1 VRQEVRFAGF
11 GGQGIVLAGYI
22 FGKAAGLYGNKQA
35 VFTQSYG
42 PEARG
47 GACAAQVIVDDEAV
61 DYPSF
66 DKADRLVLM
75 SQEAAKKYG
84 PTAKPGATVI
94 VDSGLV
100 HLDQLDDMSD
110 QVHGVPFTRIAEELG
125 NRIVANIV
133 MLGFFTAVTGLVSR
147 EAVEEAIRTEVR
159 PRFVELNME
168 AFERGFAFAREAEVA
183 Q

>member
-1 VRQEVRFAGF
+1 MRQEVRFAGF

-47 GACAAQVIVDDEAV
+47 GACAAQVIVDDEPV

-100 HLDQLDDMSD
+100 QLDDMGD
-110 QVHGVPFTRIAEELG
+110 HVHGVPFTRIAEELG